1 MVKCAIGLDF
11 GTSSIKGMVLTEK
24 EEVVLKDGISIE
36 YGTDTHPDGATYISL
51 DPRMV
56 YDRMCQLIKRF
67 LAQLPADHKVVAMS
81 FACAS
86 GNTLLCDK
94 NGEPLMNAYSW
105 LNPSYKEESLPILGP
120 IDKEASRAISG
131 WGFGGTFPMGHLS
144 HLKLHNPELYAKAGK
159 VCMVGEY
166 INHRL
171 TGKWGLDRSTATPFF
186 FAEQET
192 GKYHKEYLDAFGFTE
207 DMLPPLGNTG
217 DVLGKVTAQAAK
229 DTGLDEGTTIVLGS
243 FDSPAAARGNDVLKE
258 GEFMI
263 SCGTSWVACFP
274 VKDRQR
280 LLKWKALVDPFQ
292 EHIGGNW
299 IGLLSLAQTSIY
311 VDKIVTKYISAGEDR
326 PYLYDA
332 AAEAAEPGAGG
343 LRINPETDCDKD
355 FSGWSKENIAR
366 ATMEGTAYAL
376 KDMLKPLE
384 ADGMKFTSAVMAGG
398 PSNSKIWTKIVSEI
412 LGIPVTAKYKAYSGA
427 AGAAKIAL
435 GLVK

>member
-105 LNPSYKEESLPILGP
+105 LNSSYKEESLPILGP

-192 GKYHKEYLDAFGFTE
+192 GKYHKEYQSCPEKHAAEMPIEVTLCLSNIVFRYGYEKTYSAFGIIAF
-207 DMLPPLGNTG
+207 
-217 DVLGKVTAQAAK
+217 
-229 DTGLDEGTTIVLGS
+229 
-243 FDSPAAARGNDVLKE
+243 
-258 GEFMI
+258 
-263 SCGTSWVACFP
+263 
-274 VKDRQR
+274 
-280 LLKWKALVDPFQ
+280 
-292 EHIGGNW
+292 
-299 IGLLSLAQTSIY
+299 
-311 VDKIVTKYISAGEDR
+311 ISAIVDV
-326 PYLYDA
+326 
-332 AAEAAEPGAGG
+332 
-343 LRINPETDCDKD
+343 IQ
-355 FSGWSKENIAR
+355 
-366 ATMEGTAYAL
+366 
-376 KDMLKPLE
+376 
-384 ADGMKFTSAVMAGG
+384 SAVKSFG
-398 PSNSKIWTKIVSEI
+398 
-412 LGIPVTAKYKAYSGA
+412 
-427 AGAAKIAL
+427 
-435 GLVK
+435 